1 MNPGIVD
8 PIGLPAFLLTDFH
21 SSHFVRRVRFEDR
34 GLHESRIIARRG
46 IRRHDLH
53 IDGRGSDLD
62 EADIERAVVG
72 QLGCRCSEGLLGNV
86 GRDRPTVEA
95 ESERI
100 IVGTGKKRGHRER
113 LGPQMN
119 EVGPCGARQCH
130 VGPDLGDGRLHQFAV
145 AAMEIVFKG
154 FSLDIGNVI
163 GNIVALGRH
172 LQQHAVL
179 GHIPRFNRKG
189 TVGHSHR
196 LENFLDQPRRKL
208 AVRIHTVRIGAILG
222 SGFESVFRKYLL
234 AGI

>member
-1 MNPGIVD
+1 
-8 PIGLPAFLLTDFH
+8 
-21 SSHFVRRVRFEDR
+21 
-34 GLHESRIIARRG
+34 
-46 IRRHDLH
+46 
-53 IDGRGSDLD
+53 
-62 EADIERAVVG
+62 
-72 QLGCRCSEGLLGNV
+72 
-86 GRDRPTVEA
+86 
-95 ESERI
+95 
-100 IVGTGKKRGHRER
+100 
-113 LGPQMN
+113 MN